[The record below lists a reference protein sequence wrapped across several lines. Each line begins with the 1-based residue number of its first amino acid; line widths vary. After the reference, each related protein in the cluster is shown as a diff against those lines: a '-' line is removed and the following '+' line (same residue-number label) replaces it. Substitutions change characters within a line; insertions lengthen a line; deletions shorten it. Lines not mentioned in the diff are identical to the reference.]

1 MCQREEDVYIT
12 LDERLEDAYRRA
24 GKGDSGNG
32 TNPDDPILELFK

>member
-24 GKGDSGNG
+24 GGLGKKVP
-32 TNPDDPILELFK
+32 PDDAVLELFK